1 MDTNTKAHLV
11 GGPRD
16 GSTHD
21 AGDSAL
27 LELEIDGM
35 IHRYVRT
42 TKRHGEDGTVYN
54 YDGMVAPG
62 GGEPGVEDPAAR
74 VASPR
79 ADAEGHGGSH

>member
-42 TKRHGEDGTVYN
+42 TKRHGENGTVYN

-62 GGEPGVEDPAAR
+62 GGKPGVEDPAAR
-74 VASPR
+74 AASPR

>member
-1 MDTNTKAHLV
+1 MDTNTTAHLV

-27 LELEIDGM
+27 LELKIDGM

-42 TKRHGEDGTVYN
+42 TKRHDDGGTLYN

-79 ADAEGHGGSH
+79 ADAEGPGDSH

>member
-1 MDTNTKAHLV
+1 MDTKTDAWLV

-21 AGDSAL
+21 AGGSAL
-27 LELEIDGM
+27 LELEIDGL

-42 TKRHGEDGTVYN
+42 TKQHDDDTTVYN
-54 YDGMVAPG
+54 YDGAVAPG

-79 ADAEGHGGSH
+79 ADAEGHDDRR